1 VSSAIAP
8 GRFDPALG
16 RLPAALAQALFQG
29 DGWVASEE
37 LAIVTAL
44 AAASPNTR
52 TAWANDWAVF
62 CRWALGRAVRWLP
75 EERARVRL
83 PVLPEFLVRFIEDMA
98 TGYAGSPP
106 RAIATVRRYLATLA
120 TLHRLLDCPD
130 PTKAAIVANALKAR
144 ARGSGGSRQA
154 APLRWAE
161 VEEARRVLPEDLAGL
176 RDKTLLAVA
185 HNTLARRAELVALD
199 VDDVELLP
207 DGVALVALRPTKTRL
222 EAEVEHR
229 YLAPPTTDLVRHWLD
244 RSGLRAGALFV
255 AMHRNG
261 LARRSNGRRG
271 AARELQPCGRRLTDK
286 EVNVIIKLAMGR
298 LAVARGEL
306 GPPEGPPAARRRA
319 LLAHARAY
327 SGHSPRI
334 GAAQDMAAAG
344 VSTAAM
350 LQAGGWSDERMLKRY
365 LRKLGALEGGMAQL
379 FRDGGPH

>member
-1 VSSAIAP
+1 MSNARAIA
-8 GRFDPALG
+8 RLDPALG
-16 RLPAALAQALFQG
+16 RLPAAAAQALFAG
-29 DGWVASEE
+29 DAWEASAE
-37 LAIVTAL
+37 LALVTAL
-44 AAASPNTR
+44 AAASPHTR
-52 TAWANDWAVF
+52 SAWANDWAVF
-62 CRWALGRAVRWLP
+62 RRWALGRAACWLP

-83 PVLPEFLVRFIEDMA
+83 PVLPELLVRFIEDMA
-98 TGYAGSPP
+98 AGYAGSPP
-106 RAIATVRRYLATLA
+106 RAIGTIRRYLATLA

-144 ARGSGGSRQA
+144 ARGSGGPGQA
-154 APLRWAE
+154 APLRWAD
-161 VEEARRVLPEDLAGL
+161 VEEAIRVLPEDLAGL

-207 DGVALVALRPTKTRL
+207 EAVALVALRPTKARL
-222 EAEVEHR
+222 EAAVEHR
-229 YLAPPTTDLVRHWLD
+229 YLAPATTALVRAWLAE
-244 RSGLRAGALFV
+244 SGLRTGALFV

-271 AARELQPCGRRLTDK
+271 AARELLANGRRLTDK

-306 GPPEGPPAARRRA
+306 RLPEGPPAARRRA

-344 VSTAAM
+344 VSSAAM

-379 FRDGGPH
+379 FRDGGPR

>member
-1 VSSAIAP
+1 MTTAVAAGP
-8 GRFDPALG
+8 FDSGLG
-16 RLPAALAQALFQG
+16 RLPTAIAQALFRG
-29 DGWVASEE
+29 DGWVASED
-37 LAIVTAL
+37 LAIATAL

-52 TAWANDWAVF
+52 LAWANDWAVF
-62 CRWALGRAVRWLP
+62 RDWILGRAAYWMP
-75 EERARVRL
+75 EERERIRL
-83 PVLPEFLVRFIEDMA
+83 PALPELVVRFVEDMVD
-98 TGYAGSPP
+98 GYAGSSP
-106 RAIATVRRYLATLA
+106 RAVATVRRYLSTLS

-144 ARGSGGSRQA
+144 ARGRGGSRQA
-154 APLRWAE
+154 APLRWAD
-161 VEEARRVLPEDLAGL
+161 VEAALEVLPEDLAGL

-199 VDDVELLP
+199 VADVEFLP
-207 DGVALVALRPTKTRL
+207 AGVALVALRPTKARL

-229 YLAPPTTDLVRHWLD
+229 YLAPVTTALVRAWLE
-244 RSGLRAGALFV
+244 RSGLRTGALFV

-261 LARRSNGRRG
+261 LARRLNGRRG
-271 AARELQPCGRRLTDK
+271 AARALEPCGRRLTAK
-286 EVNVIIKLAMGR
+286 EVNIIVKLAMGR
-298 LAVARGEL
+298 LGVARGEL
-306 GPPEGPPAARRRA
+306 TPPEGSAAARRRA
-319 LLAHARAY
+319 FLAHARAY

-379 FRDGGPH
+379 FRDEGPR

>member
-1 VSSAIAP
+1 VSSALPA

-37 LAIVTAL
+37 LAILTAL
-44 AAASPNTR
+44 AAASANTR

-62 CRWALGRAVRWLP
+62 RTWALGRAARWMP

-83 PVLPEFLVRFIEDMA
+83 PVLPELLVRFIDDMA
-98 TGYAGSPP
+98 TGYPGSPP

-161 VEEARRVLPEDLAGL
+161 VEEALRVLPEDLQGL
-176 RDKTLLAVA
+176 RDRTLLAVA

-199 VDDVELLP
+199 VEDVEFLP
-207 DGVALVALRPTKTRL
+207 EGVALVALRPTKARL

-229 YLAPPTTDLVRHWLD
+229 YLAPPTTDLVRHWLE
-244 RSGLRAGALFV
+244 RSGLGAGALFV

-286 EVNVIIKLAMGR
+286 EVNVIVKLAMGR
-298 LAVARGEL
+298 LAVARGEFS
-306 GPPEGPPAARRRA
+306 PPEGPPAARRRA

-379 FRDGGPH
+379 FRDGGPR

>member
-1 VSSAIAP
+1 MSSTRALAP
-8 GRFDPALG
+8 FDPGLG
-16 RLPAALAQALFQG
+16 RLPAAAAHALFHG
-29 DGWVASEE
+29 ESWAASEE
-37 LAIVTAL
+37 LAIATAL

-62 CRWALGRAVRWLP
+62 RTWALGRAACWVP
-75 EERARVRL
+75 DERARVRL
-83 PVLPEFLVRFIEDMA
+83 PVLPELLVRFIEDMA
-98 TGYAGSPP
+98 GGYPGAPP

-161 VEEARRVLPEDLAGL
+161 VEEALRVLPEDLQGL
-176 RDKTLLAVA
+176 RDRTLLAVA

-199 VDDVELLP
+199 VDAVEFLP
-207 DGVALVALRPTKTRL
+207 EGVALVALRPTKARL

-229 YLAPPTTDLVRHWLD
+229 YLAPVTTALVRAWLE
-244 RSGLRAGALFV
+244 RSGLRTGALFV

-271 AARELQPCGRRLTDK
+271 AARALQPYGRRLTDK
-286 EVNVIIKLAMGR
+286 EVNIIVKLAMGR
-298 LAVARGEL
+298 LGVARGEL
-306 GPPEGPPAARRRA
+306 RPPEGPPAARRRA

-327 SGHSPRI
+327 SAHSPRI

>member
-1 VSSAIAP
+1 MTTAVAAGP
-8 GRFDPALG
+8 FDSGLG
-16 RLPAALAQALFQG
+16 RLPMAIAQALFRG
-29 DGWVASEE
+29 DGWVASED
-37 LAIVTAL
+37 LAIATAL

-52 TAWANDWAVF
+52 IAWANDWAVF
-62 CRWALGRAVRWLP
+62 RDWILGRAAYWMP
-75 EERARVRL
+75 EERERIRL
-83 PVLPEFLVRFIEDMA
+83 PVLPELLVRFIEDMA
-98 TGYAGSPP
+98 DGYPGSPP

-130 PTKAAIVANALKAR
+130 PTKAAIVGNALKAR

-161 VEEARRVLPEDLAGL
+161 VEETLRVLPEDLRGL

-199 VDDVELLP
+199 VGDVELLP
-207 DGVALVALRPTKTRL
+207 EGVALVALRPTKARL

-229 YLAPPTTDLVRHWLD
+229 YLAPVTTALVRSWLD
-244 RSGLRAGALFV
+244 RSGLGDGALFV
-255 AMHRNG
+255 ALHRNG

-271 AARELQPCGRRLTDK
+271 AARVLLPSGRRLTDK
-286 EVNVIIKLAMGR
+286 EVNVIIKLAMGQ

-306 GPPEGPPAARRRA
+306 SLPEGPPAARRRA
-319 LLAHARAY
+319 LLAHASAY

-344 VSTAAM
+344 MSTAAM
-350 LQAGGWSDERMLKRY
+350 LQAGGWSDARMVKRY

-379 FRDGGPH
+379 FQDGGPR